1 MKKVYIK
8 SKKGLKMFAIY
19 NNGSVSVR
27 STADNLYEIKN
38 TEAPQKTSL
47 KPNDD
52 TLFQDY
58 LDKDKKDTQSNNQ
71 EEINIY
77 KKIAHIDTSD
87 IVYHVKDIM
96 TRNCINIDIS
106 NSILD
111 AYNTLRENQVAQI
124 PVVSSNHKIMGMIN
138 KKMILNLLIED
149 IDNSRMI
156 LNKSLNE
163 IFLPELITTDPIS
176 DIRRVAKVMIDFHLD
191 AVPVVDKNDVLLGI
205 VSKTDIIKAVSNIP
219 KLQLWA

>member
-1 MKKVYIK
+1 
-8 SKKGLKMFAIY
+8 MFAIY
-19 NNGSVSVR
+19 NNGSVSFR

-38 TEAPQKTSL
+38 TQPPQKTSL

-58 LDKDKKDTQSNNQ
+58 LEKDTKHKQNNQ
-71 EEINIY
+71 EQINIY

-96 TRNCINIDIS
+96 TKSCIDINTS

-111 AYNTLRENQVAQI
+111 AYNKLKEKQVAQI
-124 PVVSSNHKIMGMIN
+124 PVVSNSKKIMGMIN

-149 IDNSRMI
+149 IDNSRII
-156 LNKSLNE
+156 LNKTLND
-163 IFLPELITTDPIS
+163 IYLPELITTDPIS

-191 AVPVVDKNDVLLGI
+191 AVPVVDKNDLLLGI